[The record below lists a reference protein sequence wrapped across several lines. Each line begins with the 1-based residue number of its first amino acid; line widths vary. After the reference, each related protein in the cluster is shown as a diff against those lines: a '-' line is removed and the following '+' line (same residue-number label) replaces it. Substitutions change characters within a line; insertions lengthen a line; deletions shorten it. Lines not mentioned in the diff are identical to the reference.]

1 MYKFVKKGAFMLL
14 VASLAMGVASCD
26 DDDPDYENV
35 IPPVIEIAPSQITG
49 VVTAMNGNA
58 IKGAT
63 IKATTGGKDVT
74 ATTNA
79 NGSYI
84 LENVT
89 AGTYIIEV
97 AAEGKQIATGNLT
110 VSKEGETV
118 IYNAML
124 ANVGKEVIVSATE
137 EVVEETKTEVP
148 EDNKEAEVTTIA
160 TIPAS
165 ALEDTEAKI
174 ILTTVYTEEAVSKD
188 HAMSKANTR
197 ASKSTMLM
205 GTDVSCSKEGVEL
218 KKPISLE
225 FELGVE
231 VVAVITVKKNVNG
244 IWEKVDARKEGNK
257 VTVDVGEFGTYS
269 VFADVDVVFSTS
281 TEAISFS
288 QSEFDNLYGS
298 KDIQVNDV
306 TYAYKQGGEIGK
318 STGKINAQLRQ
329 ILAHQIQGNKVTTA
343 TSTYPLNV
351 TLPIGTAL
359 TLTGSQA
366 LTTVTASC
374 DGKSANGKV
383 YGNVNVEVT
392 TYNRQHT
399 GGGSQPGV

>member
-89 AGTYIIEV
+89 TGTYIIEV

-225 FELGVE
+225 FELGEE

-318 STGKINAQLRQ
+318 ATGKINAQLRQ

>member
-174 ILTTVYTEEAVSKD
+174 VLTTVYTEEAVSKD

-225 FELGVE
+225 FELGEE

>member
-225 FELGVE
+225 FELGEE

-318 STGKINAQLRQ
+318 ATGKINAQLRQ
-329 ILAHQIQGNKVTTA
+329 ILAYQIQGNKVTTA

>member
-1 MYKFVKKGAFMLL
+1 MLL

-174 ILTTVYTEEAVSKD
+174 ILTTVYTEEAVAKD

-225 FELGVE
+225 FELGEE

-318 STGKINAQLRQ
+318 ATGKINAQLRQ